1 MANVGRPRTLECLLS
16 QDAAAGLCLPVKQ
29 SWNKPMQSLV
39 PDHLELDC
47 EENWTWWPGPLRAES
62 LGSPRAKVAQ
72 GGCSGCLITSPGSE
86 LNVGCFRKWPR
97 VCVFELESVES
108 HSGIVVVWG
117 HFGGHSPKHK
127 CGWGLLIP
135 HSGMHFFLVFSRYLG
150 CQTWFSKMAFYG
162 VDLENRHFSE
172 EGFCGFPF
180 PAVTL
185 AFCRRVDFKL
195 TEEGS
200 QTPTGF
206 FYSILYPGMAV
217 APSSFCV
224 FLGSLL
230 PWK

>member
-1 MANVGRPRTLECLLS
+1 
-16 QDAAAGLCLPVKQ
+16 
-29 SWNKPMQSLV
+29 
-39 PDHLELDC
+39 
-47 EENWTWWPGPLRAES
+47 
-62 LGSPRAKVAQ
+62 
-72 GGCSGCLITSPGSE
+72 
-86 LNVGCFRKWPR
+86 
-97 VCVFELESVES
+97 
-108 HSGIVVVWG
+108 
-117 HFGGHSPKHK
+117 
-127 CGWGLLIP
+127 
-135 HSGMHFFLVFSRYLG
+135 
-150 CQTWFSKMAFYG
+150 MAFYG

-180 PAVTL
+180 PAVAL

-206 FYSILYPGMAV
+206 FYSILHPGMAV